1 LECLSSS
8 SITQVSHGLGVK
20 IKADEQKRGFT
31 ILLIFKMILLLSRSC
46 IILSMATDRS
56 PFFYSTTISTTNI
69 SFLFYYNKN
78 PQSRNCHAEMPDNG
92 HTRNFFIMKFY
103 FVGISS
109 FDAVPPK
116 KKNSNRITIS
126 ASLTIALGGVFL
138 HEKNKT
144 DGNGRD
150 KIYM

>member
-1 LECLSSS
+1 LTVWNVYRAPASHR
-8 SITQVSHGLGVK
+8 VSHGLGVK

-78 PQSRNCHAEMPDNG
+78 PQSRNCHAEEPDNG

-103 FVGISS
+103 ILSEFRHLTLCRQ
-109 FDAVPPK
+109 K
-116 KKNSNRITIS
+116 KKIQIGSQLAR
-126 ASLTIALGGVFL
+126 
-138 HEKNKT
+138 H
-144 DGNGRD
+144 
-150 KIYM
+150 